1 MHLELK
7 LSILPQITLNVQKL
21 VDDDLKASGIID
33 FKLEDLMK
41 RIQAGEWELDYNTTN
56 QANIT

>member
-21 VDDDLKASGIID
+21 VDDDLKASGIMD
-33 FKLEDLMK
+33 FKLEDLMN
-41 RIQAGEWELDYNTTN
+41 RIQAGEWELDNTTS

>member
-21 VDDDLKASGIID
+21 VDDDLKASGIMD

-41 RIQAGEWELDYNTTN
+41 RIQAGEWELDYNTTS

>member
-21 VDDDLKASGIID
+21 VDDDLKAAGIMD
-33 FKLEDLMK
+33 FKLEDLMN
-41 RIQAGEWELDYNTTN
+41 RNSSG
-56 QANIT
+56 

>member
-21 VDDDLKASGIID
+21 VDDDLKAAGIMD

-41 RIQAGEWELDYNTTN
+41 RILGGEWELDYNTTS

>member
-1 MHLELK
+1 M
-7 LSILPQITLNVQKL
+7 PQITLNVQKL
-21 VDDDLKASGIID
+21 VDDDLKASGIMD

-41 RIQAGEWELDYNTTN
+41 RIQAGEWEFDYNTTS